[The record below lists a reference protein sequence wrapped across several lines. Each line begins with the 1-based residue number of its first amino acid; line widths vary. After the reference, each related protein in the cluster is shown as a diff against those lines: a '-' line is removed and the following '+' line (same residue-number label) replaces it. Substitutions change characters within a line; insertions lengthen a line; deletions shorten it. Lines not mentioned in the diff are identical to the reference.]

1 MAFECNFDFLSPEQ
15 NEKFAAFVNEMRA
28 FADNGDSSE
37 FVRVSRELRSVT
49 KERDNYKAM
58 LEGASRACENLRREY
73 RAYRD
78 GVAAVSENANEA
90 AELSA
95 ALERWRIEA
104 EDFRERLKCA
114 NAEIARL
121 REEAETREDSAA
133 SVEKM
138 REKYEKKIA
147 VLEDRLRGYRDYAKR
162 MARMAAMEPEAGTV
176 REFIL
181 KEEGAL

>member
-15 NEKFAAFVNEMRA
+15 NEKFAAFVNEMRD
-28 FADNGDSSE
+28 FSDKGGE
-37 FVRVSRELRSVT
+37 VIRLSRELRAVT

-58 LEGASRACENLRREY
+58 LEGASKACENLRREY
-73 RAYRD
+73 KAFRD

-121 REEAETREDSAA
+121 REEASSREDSAA
-133 SVEKM
+133 SR
-138 REKYEKKIA
+138 RE
-147 VLEDRLRGYRDYAKR
+147 D
-162 MARMAAMEPEAGTV
+162 ARKV
-176 REFIL
+176 
-181 KEEGAL
+181 

>member
-1 MAFECNFDFLSPEQ
+1 MSFECNFDFLSPEQ
-15 NEKFAAFVNEMRA
+15 NEKFAAFVNEMRD
-28 FADNGDSSE
+28 FSDKGGE
-37 FVRVSRELRSVT
+37 VIRLSRELRAVT

-104 EDFRERLKCA
+104 EDFRARLKCA
-114 NAEIARL
+114 S
-121 REEAETREDSAA
+121 REDAAA
-133 SVEKM
+133 SFEKM

>member
-37 FVRVSRELRSVT
+37 FVRVSRELRAVT

-121 REEAETREDSAA
+121 REEASVREDSAA
-133 SVEKM
+133 SVEKL

-162 MARMAAMEPEAGTV
+162 MARMAAMEPEAETV